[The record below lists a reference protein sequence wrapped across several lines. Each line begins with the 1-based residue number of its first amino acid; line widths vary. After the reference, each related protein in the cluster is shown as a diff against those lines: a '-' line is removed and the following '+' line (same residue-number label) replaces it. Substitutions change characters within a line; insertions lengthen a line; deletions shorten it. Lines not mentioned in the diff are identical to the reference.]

1 MAYATLRATLAITL
15 LSIAVHDGLA
25 CSMFPGDPPP
35 IVQARFNYPPSTA
48 QSPIHLPAN
57 AAGVIFLTRKSMPEA
72 SFRITE
78 AASGRRLAVRLA
90 ALRALK
96 VEKPKRLAPLD
107 WTEGVT
113 ALRVGPAAGFTP
125 GTAYKIE
132 AAGDSV
138 NVVIDRTRV
147 DLARQKVHLAKAGAP
162 NREYFFYQGDCPTQD
177 SSGEAVYQ
185 TTVQR
190 MPAALVPYLARLYS
204 IVHAPVPRGNAA
216 FDAQPFIGNY
226 LSAAIQFGPFHPMQ
240 TELLHKVDTDDE
252 LRPVGRQQVVTH
264 YAFFEVDD
272 VWHRTNVL
280 DLTPAPGTIARKDT
294 LDFLREALRSK
305 DLKRLRTQLDAT
317 PVRQTSLSPAFQRQM
332 RIPPSRDVDT
342 KKAWSVTETLADWRY
357 QRRHRSL
364 TRTLVQLARHP
375 DAGIRASALGAMGR
389 LMENADPDPLASGK
403 VMKALQAARVDPAPA
418 PRRAASEALA
428 LIAASAARPN

>member
-1 MAYATLRATLAITL
+1 MATFRATLAIL
-15 LSIAVHDGLA
+15 LSISAHDGLA
-25 CSMFPGDPPP
+25 CSMLPEDPPP

-57 AAGVIFLTRKSMPEA
+57 AAGVIFLARKSMPEG

-96 VEKPKRLAPLD
+96 LEKSNRLAPLD
-107 WTEGVT
+107 WIEGVT

-138 NVVIDRTRV
+138 NIVIDGTRV
-147 DLARQKVHLAKAGAP
+147 DLARQKVHLAKVGAP
-162 NREYFFYQGDCPTQD
+162 NREYFFYQGDCPMQD

-190 MPAALVPYLARLYS
+190 MPAGLAPYLARLYS
-204 IVHAPVPRGNAA
+204 IVHAPVPRDNAA
-216 FDAQPFIGNY
+216 FDAQPFVGNY
-226 LSAAIQFGPFHPMQ
+226 LSAIQFGPFHPMQ

-272 VWHRTNVL
+272 VWHTTNVL
-280 DLTPAPGTIARKDT
+280 DLTPAPGTIVRKDT

-305 DLKRLRTQLDAT
+305 DLNRLRAQLDAT
-317 PVRQTSLSPAFQRQM
+317 PVRQTSLSPTFQRQM

-357 QRRHRSL
+357 QRRHRAL

-389 LMENADPDPLASGK
+389 LLENADPDPLASGK
-403 VMKALQAARVDPAPA
+403 VMKALQTARGDPAPA

-428 LIAASAARPN
+428 LIASSAARPN